1 MSRLW
6 PERLRVGL
14 GASYAVLARVRGRK
28 VVDWRMQQF
37 EPVAGELGWQAP
49 LRQLSAWL
57 AELKPGGAMEI
68 ALSAELA
75 PLHLLPWRED
85 ALHAEQQALLAHGH
99 FRQVFGEAA
108 SAWQIGVQP
117 TGYGQAWLASAIDE
131 ALLQALA
138 ALARER
144 QLRLQAVVPLTVSL
158 FNGARRQLKRG
169 SCWMVVAEPA
179 RLVALHLHQGRW
191 QLLHTLP
198 AAALQQEPVEQLLL
212 REARLAGLEHLPE
225 QLYLLAPRTLHHGR
239 AATRLANGW
248 QAANG
253 SGDHLH
259 LLGDAA

>member
-1 MSRLW
+1 M
-6 PERLRVGL
+6 
-14 GASYAVLARVRGRK
+14 
-28 VVDWRMQQF
+28 
-37 EPVAGELGWQAP
+37 
-49 LRQLSAWL
+49 
-57 AELKPGGAMEI
+57 
-68 ALSAELA
+68 
-75 PLHLLPWRED
+75 
-85 ALHAEQQALLAHGH
+85 HAEQQALLAHGH

-108 SAWQIGVQP
+108 SAWKIGVQA

-144 QLRLQAVVPLTVSL
+144 QLRLQVVVPLTVSL

-169 SCWMVVAEPA
+169 SCWMVVAEPG

-212 REARLAGLEHLPE
+212 REARLAGLEHLPD
-225 QLYLLAPRTLHHGR
+225 QLYLLAPRALHDGR
-239 AATRLANGW
+239 AGTRLTSGW